1 MNFFYADS
9 FNQLYYQLLES
20 AYYRNIPL
28 SESRVGNVKDLGKT
42 VYQISND
49 TFRLCFLK
57 ERNFNP
63 FFAFTEAS
71 WILEGLN
78 SVEPLQYY
86 IKTYDQFSDDGSTL
100 NGAYGLRL
108 KSYFHIDQIKE
119 AIALLKRDAHSRRVV
134 LTMYSPDDL
143 QKDSKDIP
151 CNTTVYLK
159 IKNNKLDIT
168 ILNRSNDLYLGVP
181 YNVFVFF
188 ILQCY
193 IARQLKC
200 EIGIQTHYTDSL
212 HLYERDFDKVKCIL
226 DSNSLQSISDIE
238 QQLSFDNSQYASV
251 KHTKIISRQFVDL
264 EENAYKKIFLEYNLS
279 VKEKESLIPTPENLL
294 QYCVYNWI
302 NRKAKIKEGKRVKS
316 NIEILDSLKYQS
328 IDVMM
333 NELKRISQENLSH
346 IVQIKDLISRKIIS
360 ESSLVKFDLDQQD
373 KLIQICLLA
382 IIKDSINAFNKLER
396 ESVMDNI
403 RLICEKLVINVHD
416 ISYFENYTQEIRAI
430 IK

>member
-20 AYYRNIPL
+20 AYYQNISL

-49 TFRLCFLK
+49 TFRLCFLQ

-78 SVEPLQYY
+78 SVEPLQHY

-100 NGAYGLRL
+100 NGAYGYRL
-108 KSYFHIDQIKE
+108 KSYFHINQIKE
-119 AIALLKRDAHSRRVV
+119 AIDLLKKDAHSRRVV

-151 CNTTVYLK
+151 CNTTIYLK
-159 IKNNKLDIT
+159 IKNNKLDMT

-193 IARQLKC
+193 IASQLKC
-200 EIGIQTHYTDSL
+200 ELGIQTHYTDSL

-226 DSNSLQSISDIE
+226 DSNSLQSISGIE
-238 QQLSFDNSQYASV
+238 KQLSFDNSQYASIN
-251 KHTKIISRQFVDL
+251 HTKIISRQFFDL
-264 EENAYKKIFLEYNLS
+264 ADSAYKKIFLEYNLS
-279 VKEKESLIPTPENLL
+279 AKEKEGLVQNPENLL
-294 QYCVYNWI
+294 QYCVYNWL
-302 NRKAKIKEGKRVKS
+302 NRKSKNKEGKRVKS

-328 IDVMM
+328 IDVMKS
-333 NELKRISQENLSH
+333 ELQRISQENLTN
-346 IVQIKDLISRKIIS
+346 IDKIKELICTKIIS
-360 ESSLVKFDLDQQD
+360 ENSLMNFDLSKTDQ
-373 KLIQICLLA
+373 IIPICILS
-382 IIKDSINAFNKLER
+382 IVKDTINAFNVIER
-396 ESVMDNI
+396 ELVMSNI
-403 RLICEKLVINVHD
+403 KSICEEENINMND
-416 ISYFENYTQEIRAI
+416 ITYFVGYTEELRAI
-430 IK
+430 IN

>member
-1 MNFFYADS
+1 MNFFCAES
-9 FNQLYYQLLES
+9 FNQLYYQMLEYG
-20 AYYRNIPL
+20 YYQNIPL

-42 VYQISND
+42 VYQISDD

-78 SVEPLQYY
+78 SVEPLQHY

-100 NGAYGLRL
+100 NGAYGYRL
-108 KSYFHIDQIKE
+108 KSYFHIDQINK
-119 AIALLKRDAHSRRVV
+119 AIALLKKDAHSRRVV

-143 QKDSKDIP
+143 QKNSKDIP
-151 CNTTVYLK
+151 CNTTIYLK

-181 YNVFVFF
+181 YNVFVFY

-193 IARQLKC
+193 IANQLKC
-200 EIGIQTHYTDSL
+200 DLGVQTHYTDSL
-212 HLYERDFDKVKCIL
+212 HLYERDFEKVKFIL
-226 DSNSLQSISDIE
+226 ASNSLQTIAEIE
-238 QQLSFDNSQYASV
+238 KKFSFDNRQYASIN
-251 KHTKIISRQFVDL
+251 HAKIISRQFDDL
-264 EENAYKKIFLEYNLS
+264 EDSVYKYMFIDYNL
-279 VKEKESLIPTPENLL
+279 VIKENKSLTKNLDNLL

-302 NRKAKIKEGKRVKS
+302 NIKLKIKEGKRVKS

-328 IDVMM
+328 VDVMID
-333 NELKRISQENLSH
+333 ELKRISQENLSN
-346 IVQIKDLISRKIIS
+346 IVQIKDLISTKIIS
-360 ESSLVKFDLDQQD
+360 ESSLVKFDLDQMD

-382 IIKDSINAFNKLER
+382 IVKDSINAFNKLER
-396 ESVMDNI
+396 ESVMKNI
-403 RLICEKLVINVHD
+403 KIICEKAVINVHD
-416 ISYFENYTQEIRAI
+416 ISYFESNTQEIRAI

>member
-20 AYYRNIPL
+20 AFYQNIAL

-49 TFRLCFLK
+49 TFRLCFLQ

-78 SVEPLQYY
+78 SVEPLQHY
-86 IKTYDQFSDDGSTL
+86 IQTYDQFSDDDSTL
-100 NGAYGLRL
+100 NGAYGYRL
-108 KSYFHIDQIKE
+108 KYYFHIDQIKE
-119 AIALLKRDAHSRRVV
+119 AIDLLKKDAHSRRVV

-193 IARQLKC
+193 IANQLKC
-200 EIGIQTHYTDSL
+200 ELGIQTHYTDSL

-226 DSNSLQSISDIE
+226 DSNSLQSISSIE
-238 QQLSFDNSQYASV
+238 KQLSFDNSQYASIN
-251 KHTKIISRQFVDL
+251 HTKIISREFFDL
-264 EENAYKKIFLEYNLS
+264 ADSAYKKIFLEYNLS
-279 VKEKESLIPTPENLL
+279 AKEKEGLFQNPENLL
-294 QYCVYNWI
+294 QYCVYNWV
-302 NRKAKIKEGKRVKS
+302 NRKSKTKEGKRVKS

-328 IDVMM
+328 IDVMKS
-333 NELKRISQENLSH
+333 ELRRISQENLTN
-346 IVQIKDLISRKIIS
+346 IDKIKELICTKIIS
-360 ESSLVKFDLDQQD
+360 ENSLMNFDLSKTDQ
-373 KLIQICLLA
+373 LIQICMLS
-382 IIKDSINAFNKLER
+382 IVKDTINAFNVSER
-396 ESVMDNI
+396 ELVMSKISSISKEENI
-403 RLICEKLVINVHD
+403 NMHD
-416 ISYFENYTQEIRAI
+416 ITYFAGYTEDLRVI
-430 IK
+430 IN